1 MAHHIIFTSTFS
13 ALSGESGFG
22 ILAESPNV
30 PKYLSDEITQ
40 VAANKEIFAIKDP
53 NRNLNSVN
61 FFFYIF
67 DKWYVLGKI
76 KSTSNDHRGSFNY
89 LGQFFALDIFELQD
103 CGPVAIL
110 GVLPF
115 VKSFEGEP
123 RILPPCVIPIV
134 PNPAKEICHQWASV
148 TGDAGWGGAL
158 AESLQLDQT
167 SIVLYDNA
175 LPGSKCLDLIGE
187 SLSLLSPENRWNV
200 TFSTH
205 GDWFPRVNLVKL
217 RMLQQGSDL
226 SNQFKANSYFI
237 NLTQKPMPPAR
248 GGELVTAARNGDHP
262 GENPS
267 PGCSNP
273 DPSPAPMEFQ
283 EEQIPPIPKINLK
296 PSKFEKSGGWRST
309 SMDWKKEY
317 RTRSP
322 GGPNRGEYRGLKPFL
337 VFGVPIALVLLFIG
351 FWGGT
356 AMMRE
361 GLEECENKIVI
372 QKEEMKKNAQEVIA
386 KQKELELV
394 MEKFNDSKR
403 DFEEFKKNIDSEMDD
418 LNLVI
423 KEELKSRHSLESKF
437 YQSEK
442 FKSLVESFPR
452 FKIKRQ
458 QNEDEFFNDLR
469 IQIEKL
475 ISFYDLQNGNEEF
488 IKGAIKFKD
497 KINTILEKTK
507 EIFEIEIKNINRIG
521 NILLYDNKLKNII
534 RNKFNADADYEKASS
549 SFIVNLEKIKKS
561 AKTMQTGELQKE
573 FNVQKTFLRD
583 LNLFI
588 SDLDQIIESQN
599 SKLAKINDIN
609 DISLASGKLS
619 FIFGESNEG
628 YKKYQYLKQDFFEGF
643 INESELDD
651 PASARSREFI
661 NLCALYFLEKTKL
674 NELFSEN
681 GKFAKQ
687 RFEFMKSNKKVLVKY
702 MEKYKKTKLLKG
714 MEDDIDKFN
723 QAMAD
728 VFGN

>member
-1 MAHHIIFTSTFS
+1 M
-13 ALSGESGFG
+13 SGESGFG
-22 ILAESPNV
+22 ILAESPMV
-30 PKYLSDEITQ
+30 PKILSEEISRLP
-40 VAANKEIFAIKDP
+40 AYIEIYPGNDP
-53 NRNLNSVN
+53 DGSLKPVN
-61 FFFYIF
+61 FFYYKF
-67 DKWYVLGKI
+67 DKWYILGKI
-76 KSTSNDHRGSFNY
+76 EPTGNDSPGGFNF

-123 RILPPCVIPIV
+123 RILPPCVIPMV
-134 PNPAKEICHQWASV
+134 PNPAKEICNQWASV
-148 TGDAGWGGAL
+148 TGDAGWAGVL
-158 AESLQLDQT
+158 AENLQSHQP
-167 SIVLYDNA
+167 SSVLYDKS
-175 LPGSKCLDLIGE
+175 LHGIRCLGLIGE
-187 SLSLLSPENRWNV
+187 SLSLLSPGNRWNV

-205 GDWFPRVNLVKL
+205 VDWFPRVNQVKL

-226 SNQFKANSYFI
+226 SNQFKANSHFI

-262 GENPS
+262 GENLS

-296 PSKFEKSGGWRST
+296 PGRFEKFGGWESR

-317 RTRSP
+317 RTQSP
-322 GGPNRGEYRGLKPFL
+322 GGPNGGVYRGLKPFL
-337 VFGVPIALVLLFIG
+337 VLGVPMALVVLFIG

-361 GLEECENKIVI
+361 GLEECENQIVSL
-372 QKEEMKKNAQEVIA
+372 KEEREKNAQEVIA
-386 KQKELELV
+386 KQKELDLV

-403 DFEEFKKNIDSEMDD
+403 DFEEFKKNIASEMDD
-418 LNLVI
+418 LNLVL
-423 KEELKSRHSLESKF
+423 KEELKARHSLESKF
-437 YQSEK
+437 SESEK

-458 QNEDEFFNDLR
+458 KNEDDFFKDLR

-488 IKGAIKFKD
+488 IKDAIKFKD
-497 KINTILEKTK
+497 KINTMLEKTK
-507 EIFEIEIKNINRIG
+507 AIFEIEIKNTNKVG
-521 NILLYDNKLKNII
+521 ILFLYDNKLKYIV
-534 RNKFNADADYEKASS
+534 RDKFNAELDYEKASG
-549 SFIVNLEKIKKS
+549 SFIANLEKIKKS
-561 AKTMQTGELQKE
+561 AKSMQTGELQKE
-573 FNVQKTFLRD
+573 FNVEKTLLRD

-599 SKLAKINDIN
+599 AKLAKINDIN
-609 DISLASGKLS
+609 DISSASDKLS
-619 FIFGESNEG
+619 FIFGESVEE

-643 INESELDD
+643 INESQLDD

-661 NLCALYFLEKTKL
+661 KLCALYFLGKTKTK
-674 NELFSEN
+674 ELFSEN

-702 MEKYKKTKLLKG
+702 MTKYKKSELLKG